1 MDSITLQNYRCF
13 REGQTARLAPLT
25 LLVGENST
33 GKTSF
38 LALIRALWDV
48 AFREVVP
55 DFREEPYNLG
65 VFGDIAHHRGRRGGR
80 ATSFEA
86 GFEYRN
92 LRRRGTTVTEKVAF
106 HASFKERNGSP
117 FPTIRTLSD
126 GETRLEAH
134 VEEGGQHV
142 LRFYRP
148 GTENPFTT
156 EASRLFQDDT
166 GLVPLR
172 RFTWETA
179 LQDRETHAVERRA
192 TQDSVQDE
200 NLLKDD
206 DLDQIN
212 RLLSLLRSA
221 PTRTRGQGRPIATAP
236 VRSRPRRTYDPTQPS
251 RDAEGEYVPTYFAR
265 EFHRDQASWKQL
277 KGSLEQ
283 FGLDSGL
290 FDEITVNPLGRIEG
304 TPFQLEVR
312 KFGKRT
318 KGPQRNLIDV
328 GYGVSQALPILT
340 ELLRSDAPAMFLLQ
354 QPEVHLHPMAQA
366 ALGSLFCS
374 LAGPRRQLV
383 VETHSDYILDRV
395 RMDIRDKRSRLKP
408 DDVSILFFEPG
419 DLDVNIHSIRLDA
432 MGNVLD
438 APPGYGQFF
447 MEEVRRSVGM
457 SIRT

>member
-1 MDSITLQNYRCF
+1 MDSITLKNYRCF
-13 REGQTARLAPLT
+13 REKQTARLAPLT

-48 AFREVVP
+48 AFQETVP
-55 DFREEPYNLG
+55 DFREEPYDLG
-65 VFGDIAHHRGRRGGR
+65 VFRDIAHFRGRRGGR
-80 ATSFEA
+80 AESFEA
-86 GFEYRN
+86 GFVYNKLGISGRDLKGVSFGARFEERRGAAFPVSRTIAGSGN
-92 LRRRGTTVTEKVAF
+92 WLEVTVEESGRHHLRFGTTSESGDHHVAASGPDRDDFRLFRVTGLLREITGGRLEDGPDLEIHGGLREIEDFARSFRLSAFSKRVRRR
-106 HASFKERNGSP
+106 P
-117 FPTIRTLSD
+117 F
-126 GETRLEAH
+126 
-134 VEEGGQHV
+134 
-142 LRFYRP
+142 
-148 GTENPFTT
+148 
-156 EASRLFQDDT
+156 
-166 GLVPLR
+166 
-172 RFTWETA
+172 
-179 LQDRETHAVERRA
+179 
-192 TQDSVQDE
+192 
-200 NLLKDD
+200 
-206 DLDQIN
+206 
-212 RLLSLLRSA
+212 
-221 PTRTRGQGRPIATAP
+221 ATAP

-251 RDAEGEYVPTYFAR
+251 RDAEGEYVPTYLAR

-354 QPEVHLHPMAQA
+354 QPEVHLHPTAQA

-374 LAGPRRQLV
+374 LAGPGRQLV

-395 RMDIRDKRSRLKP
+395 RMDIRDKKSRLKP